1 MGLSLELESYIQNSI
16 ENAVGLPV
24 SEKALQS
31 KLFAMEES
39 RRVLQGQIF
48 ALQDLVNDQNEKI
61 ERAKFEAAMNAQ
73 ALRKSIEQN
82 QQLNAEI
89 NDLTASIER
98 LNKECSLYD
107 KDREALM
114 EFGNDAD
121 ERAREAEVRAL
132 EAEDAFRRLSE
143 ELNQSKRET
152 EILTIKR
159 SRLTEE
165 LTLLQHKIFELE
177 NERDGTNVICSQ
189 CAGLKDGGHSSDTSP
204 NEDLHLLASLVESTL
219 AKGCRS
225 REEVEEA
232 VAKGLTFLEAHA
244 AEGPNWRLIQLWE
257 KLRPSV
263 RCIVA
268 LAAEVE
274 SLREDKEHLRINLH
288 RAEGEVAVLF
298 EENKLLD
305 EENKRLLR
313 RCYRERNQQ
322 CSPSS
327 HSAKSKR
334 KASPKMNNAAERA
347 TDSEGPDSPR
357 WPLSPLEYNSVHLS
371 RNCNK

>member
-1 MGLSLELESYIQNSI
+1 MGLSLELENYIQNSI

-24 SEKALQS
+24 SENTLQS

-48 ALQDLVNDQNEKI
+48 GLQDLVNDQNEKI
-61 ERAKFEAAMNAQ
+61 ERAKASHEWEHLTRVISCLQFEAAMNAQ

-89 NDLTASIER
+89 NDLTAQIER

-121 ERAREAEVRAL
+121 ERAREAEIRAL

-143 ELNQSKRET
+143 ELNQSKREI
-152 EILTIKR
+152 EILT
-159 SRLTEE
+159 RLIIPLDDS
-165 LTLLQHKIFELE
+165 LTKHALSL
-177 NERDGTNVICSQ
+177 S
-189 CAGLKDGGHSSDTSP
+189 KDGGHSSDISP
-204 NEDLHLLASLVESTL
+204 NEDLLTSLVESTL
-219 AKGCRS
+219 GNGYRS
-225 REEVEEA
+225 RQELEEA
-232 VAKGLTFLEAHA
+232 VAKGLSFLEAHA
-244 AEGPNWRLIQLWE
+244 GEEPHWR
-257 KLRPSV
+257 LRPSI
-263 RCIVA
+263 RCILA
-268 LAAEVE
+268 LAAEV
-274 SLREDKEHLRINLH
+274 S
-288 RAEGEVAVLF
+288 VLF

-322 CSPSS
+322 GSPSS
-327 HSAKSKR
+327 HSSKSKR
-334 KASPKMNNAAERA
+334 KASPRMNNAAERA
-347 TDSEGPDSPR
+347 TDAEGPESPR
-357 WPLSPLEYNSVHLS
+357 WPLSPLESNGVHLS
-371 RNCNK
+371 RNCNYK